1 MVSICLDRRTEE
13 QKNFLGDKSSKK
25 TPIPFCSSVLMSKN
39 SVWLSKISVCLSE
52 NSTSDSRI
60 KKKTP
65 TYGLVRWRFLFYAQN
80 FLSKQ
85 FAQGMFYAGY
95 WNEFDVVLLRVDGL
109 HVSLGQE
116 EAAEA

>member
-1 MVSICLDRRTEE
+1 M
-13 QKNFLGDKSSKK
+13 GDKSSKK
-25 TPIPFCSSVLMSKN
+25 TPIPFCSSVLMSKI
-39 SVWLSKISVCLSE
+39 SVYLSKISVCLSE

-65 TYGLVRWRFLFYAQN
+65 TYGLVRWRFLFYARN

-109 HVSLGQE
+109 HVGLGQE
-116 EAAEA
+116 EAAET

>member
-39 SVWLSKISVCLSE
+39 SVCLSE

-65 TYGLVRWRFLFYAQN
+65 TYGLVRWRFLLYAGN
-80 FLSKQ
+80 ILSKQ

>member
-13 QKNFLGDKSSKK
+13 QKNFLGDKSCKK
-25 TPIPFCSSVLMSKN
+25 TPIPFCSYVLMSKN
-39 SVWLSKISVCLSE
+39 SVCLSE

-65 TYGLVRWRFLFYAQN
+65 AYGLVRWRFLFYARN

-85 FAQGMFYAGY
+85 FAQGMFYARY